1 MNPIIGENI
10 CIKVS
15 IGCSS
20 FVIELP
26 TLSLAEQP
34 VDFNLLKF
42 QISLAR
48 PVPMNELKT
57 FLFPEDKLEEKSFKA
72 IPLSFQMLKNL
83 SSRDAAW
90 ILNQLSITPLRDM
103 GKKTFL
109 MSGIMAERELLLSH
123 GIRGASHKVR

>member
-1 MNPIIGENI
+1 MKPIIGENI
-10 CIKVS
+10 WIKVS

-48 PVPMNELKT
+48 YLGTFEKKVVN
-57 FLFPEDKLEEKSFKA
+57 FLF
-72 IPLSFQMLKNL
+72 
-83 SSRDAAW
+83 
-90 ILNQLSITPLRDM
+90 
-103 GKKTFL
+103 
-109 MSGIMAERELLLSH
+109 
-123 GIRGASHKVR
+123 

>member
-34 VDFNLLKF
+34 VGFNLLKF

-48 PVPMNELKT
+48 ISQHTVIFTLYPDH
-57 FLFPEDKLEEKSFKA
+57 LF
-72 IPLSFQMLKNL
+72 Q
-83 SSRDAAW
+83 
-90 ILNQLSITPLRDM
+90 
-103 GKKTFL
+103 
-109 MSGIMAERELLLSH
+109 ELL
-123 GIRGASHKVR
+123 IRPYVTFNSPGPE

>member
-1 MNPIIGENI
+1 MKPIIGENI

-26 TLSLAEQP
+26 TLLSAEQP

-48 PVPMNELKT
+48 V
-57 FLFPEDKLEEKSFKA
+57 
-72 IPLSFQMLKNL
+72 
-83 SSRDAAW
+83 
-90 ILNQLSITPLRDM
+90 LSIVPQQVKAKVLDALCWISSQFWF
-103 GKKTFL
+103 GIAYCGIIDKTV
-109 MSGIMAERELLLSH
+109 MD
-123 GIRGASHKVR
+123 